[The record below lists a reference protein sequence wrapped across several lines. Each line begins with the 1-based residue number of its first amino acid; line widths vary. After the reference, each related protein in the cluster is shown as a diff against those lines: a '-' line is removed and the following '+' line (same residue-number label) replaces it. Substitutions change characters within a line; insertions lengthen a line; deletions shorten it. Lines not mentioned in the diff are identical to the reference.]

1 MYEGLLESLGD
12 KWFTENVGLLSEIL
26 IIGENGWITRV
37 TDDLDILHWQVFLH
51 V

>member
-1 MYEGLLESLGD
+1 MGEGLPESLGD
-12 KWFTENVGLLSEIL
+12 KWFAENVGLLSKIL

-37 TDDLDILHWQVFLH
+37 TDDLDVLHRQVFLH